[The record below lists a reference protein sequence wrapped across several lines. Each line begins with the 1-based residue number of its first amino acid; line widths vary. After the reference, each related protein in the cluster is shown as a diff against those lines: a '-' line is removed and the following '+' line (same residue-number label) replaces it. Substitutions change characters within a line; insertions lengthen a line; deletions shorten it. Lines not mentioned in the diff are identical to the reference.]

1 MQKRDNNQIMQDFRL
16 RLNRQLLAMALT
28 LFLLLFLVLIYKRT
42 DIFGEFS
49 KNNIIALQIILI
61 GVFIG
66 FSAINWRCP
75 SCNKYLGGDINK
87 RICKKCGIRLQ

>member
-16 RLNRQLLAMALT
+16 RQNRQLLAMALT

-49 KNNIIALQIILI
+49 KSNIVASQIILI
-61 GVFIG
+61 AVFIG
-66 FSAINWRCP
+66 FSGINWRCP